1 MGKQVESN
9 YVFDE
14 CRDWFLKYQDTYK
27 ILDRICSSEEGR
39 NFSLSLDSKINYV
52 SDTDNHMRYVFSLNL
67 VSLENEVFIEGP
79 RLSVAE
85 ENSKSIQ
92 YLVAAMTD
100 HYLSYHP
107 DMSIRLEEFR
117 GSLTDFKDNGGKR
130 RFLAMDAMKDSQL
143 SQTILGTIS
152 NYLLQFPNG
161 PEIQRYSSIAQTERV
176 EQDPAF
182 IHSVDASQTA
192 FLKVLHLKSI
202 SKKK

>member
-52 SDTDNHMRYVFSLNL
+52 SDSDNHMRYIFSLNL
-67 VSLENEVFIEGP
+67 DSLDNEVFIEGP
-79 RLSVAE
+79 KLSVAE

-161 PEIQRYSSIAQTERV
+161 PEIQRYSSIAQTERG

>member
-39 NFSLSLDSKINYV
+39 NLCLSLDSEINCV

-161 PEIQRYSSIAQTERV
+161 PEIQRYSSIAQTERG

>member
-161 PEIQRYSSIAQTERV
+161 PEIQRYSSIAQTERG
-176 EQDPAF
+176 EQDPTF

>member
-161 PEIQRYSSIAQTERV
+161 PEIQRYSSIAQTERG